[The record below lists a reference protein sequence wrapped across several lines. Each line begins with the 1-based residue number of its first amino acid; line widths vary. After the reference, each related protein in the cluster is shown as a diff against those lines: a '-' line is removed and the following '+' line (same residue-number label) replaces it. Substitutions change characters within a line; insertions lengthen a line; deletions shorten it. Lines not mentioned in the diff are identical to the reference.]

1 MSDCFRIEGGRRLA
15 GRARIEG
22 SKNAALPLL
31 AASLLTEEA
40 VTLRNVPCLSDVSNM
55 VRLLRDLGVDIDG
68 DCGTVRL
75 RSMDPNAIHAG
86 YDLVKTMRASICT
99 LGPLVARRK
108 RAVVSMPGGCA
119 FGSRPIDLHL
129 RGLEALGAKVELKG
143 GDIVVTAQRLR
154 GETIFLGGPNGST
167 VLGTANV
174 MCAAALAEG
183 RTVIECAACE
193 PEVVDLANLL
203 NAMGA
208 RIEGAGSPRL
218 VIHGVD
224 ELGGAD
230 HTVMPDRIVAGTYA
244 VAAAISN
251 GDCIFDDFPYDV
263 MLAAVDRFREIGVL
277 VERLDLSQD
286 PLHCTVRVTSE
297 RRLRPTQITTQPHPG
312 FPTDLQAQFMALLC
326 FAEGNSVITER
337 IYPDRF
343 MHVPELV
350 RMGAKVVQQGS
361 TAMVEGVRALRGTQV
376 AATDLRA
383 SASLILAGLAAEGET
398 TVTEIHHLDRG
409 YVRMEEVLNLLGA
422 KIERL
427 RSTEVEPKPMV
438 LPAESEPREAVRA
451 DEAEDAPPPT
461 LFG

>member
-1 MSDCFRIEGGRRLA
+1 M
-15 GRARIEG
+15 
-22 SKNAALPLL
+22 
-31 AASLLTEEA
+31 
-40 VTLRNVPCLSDVSNM
+40 
-55 VRLLRDLGVDIDG
+55 
-68 DCGTVRL
+68 
-75 RSMDPNAIHAG
+75 
-86 YDLVKTMRASICT
+86 
-99 LGPLVARRK
+99 
-108 RAVVSMPGGCA
+108 
-119 FGSRPIDLHL
+119 
-129 RGLEALGAKVELKG
+129 
-143 GDIVVTAQRLR
+143 VTAQRLR

-350 RMGAKVVQQGS
+350 RMGAKISQQGS

-427 RSTEVEPKPMV
+427 RSTEVEPKPRA
-438 LPAESEPREAVRA
+438 LPAESEPRETAKA